1 LGNLGPVW
9 MRALLQTGARVFGLD
24 LRDAPLPEPV
34 KKLAA
39 QHGDRLSIRKCD
51 IRSPEDL
58 RAALADCIR
67 HLGPPS
73 VLVNNAGIDQP
84 PAALP
89 KTWRVEDWPLED
101 FRTVVDLNLSSTFGV
116 CQVFGG
122 EMVRRGRGS
131 IINIGS
137 LYASLSP
144 DPALYEHIPA
154 DPPFIKPAAY
164 GASKAA
170 LVNLTRYLA
179 VHWASAGVRVNA
191 LSPGGVLGKQDAEF
205 RRKFCAKVPMRRM
218 AEDADLV
225 GPLLF
230 LASGASRYVT
240 GVELHVDGGFTA
252 I

>member
-1 LGNLGPVW
+1 VW
-9 MRALLQTGARVFGLD
+9 IAALLGSGARVLALD
-24 LRDAPLPEPV
+24 LREAPLPEALGA
-34 KKLAA
+34 LAA
-39 QHGDRLSIRKCD
+39 AHRGRFAVRKCD
-51 IRSPEDL
+51 IRSAADL
-58 RAALADCIR
+58 RAALGACLDQF
-67 HLGPPS
+67 GAPS

-84 PAALP
+84 PAAVP

-101 FRTVVDLNLSSTFGV
+101 FKTVIDLNLSSTFGV

-144 DPALYEHIPA
+144 DPALYDHIPA

-179 VHWASAGVRVNA
+179 VHWAGAGVRVNA

-240 GVELHVDGGFTA
+240 GVELRVDGGFTA